1 MKKSKIIGV
10 AGLAAIA
17 GGGYA
22 AYKTMTKVKVLKA
35 SYDQVIAF
43 NGSEK
48 KYETFE
54 GDSYAAVFA
63 GVEIDLSEAEMVGDS
78 ASLRIYAEFAGVEI
92 TVPKDWNVKVDGIAD
107 KAGVSNQVDYRPDD
121 TTSKRLTI
129 DYNIK
134 FAGLEIKR
142 VDQDDAIEIEIED
155 EPSFGNPDI
164 DDVEVDTETETE
176 TEAEFPTQS

>member
-1 MKKSKIIGV
+1 MKKSKIMGV
-10 AGLAAIA
+10 AGLAALA

-35 SYDQVIAF
+35 TYDQVITF
-43 NGSEK
+43 NGAEK
-48 KYETFE
+48 KYEIFE

-63 GVEIDLSEAEMVGDS
+63 GVEIDLSEAEMVGES
-78 ASLRIYAEFAGVEI
+78 TSLRIYAEFAGVEI
-92 TVPKDWNVKVDGIAD
+92 TVPSDWNVKVDGIAD

-142 VDQDDAIEIEIED
+142 ADLEEAIEIEIED
-155 EPSFGNPDI
+155 EPDFGNPDI
-164 DDVEVDTETETE
+164 K
-176 TEAEFPTQS
+176 EADAPAES

>member
-1 MKKSKIIGV
+1 MKKGKIIGV
-10 AGLAAIA
+10 ASLTAIA

-48 KYETFE
+48 KYEIFE
-54 GDSYAAVFA
+54 GDSYAAMFA
-63 GVEIDLSEAEMVGDS
+63 GVEIDLSEAEMVGDQ

-92 TVPKDWNVKVDGIAD
+92 TVPSDWNVKVDGIAK

-142 VDQDDAIEIEIED
+142 VDQEDMIEVEIED
-155 EPSFGNPDI
+155 EPSFGDPDI
-164 DDVEVDTETETE
+164 KEADAPVE
-176 TEAEFPTQS
+176 S

>member
-10 AGLAAIA
+10 AGLAALA

-22 AYKTMTKVKVLKA
+22 AYKTMTKVTKVKVLKA
-35 SYDQVIAF
+35 TYDQVIAF

-48 KYETFE
+48 KYEIFE

-63 GVEIDLSEAEMVGDS
+63 GVEIDLSEAEMVGDQ

-92 TVPKDWNVKVDGIAD
+92 TVPREWNVKVDGIAE
-107 KAGVSNQVDYRPDD
+107 KAGVSNQVDYRPED
-121 TTSKRLTI
+121 TSSKRLTI

-134 FAGLEIKR
+134 FAGLGGHNR
-142 VDQDDAIEIEIED
+142 
-155 EPSFGNPDI
+155 G
-164 DDVEVDTETETE
+164 
-176 TEAEFPTQS
+176 

>member
-1 MKKSKIIGV
+1 MKKGKIIGV
-10 AGLAAIA
+10 AGLAALA
-17 GGGYA
+17 GSGYA

-35 SYDQVIAF
+35 TYDQVIAF

-142 VDQDDAIEIEIED
+142 VDEEDTIEVEIED
-155 EPSFGNPDI
+155 EPSFGDPEIKESDAP
-164 DDVEVDTETETE
+164 
-176 TEAEFPTQS
+176 AES

>member
-1 MKKSKIIGV
+1 MKKSKIFGV
-10 AGLAAIA
+10 AGLAALA

-35 SYDQVIAF
+35 TYDQVIAF

-48 KYETFE
+48 KYEIFE

-63 GVEIDLSEAEMVGDS
+63 GVEIDLSQAEMVGDS
-78 ASLRIYAEFAGVEI
+78 AVLRIYAEFAGIEI
-92 TVPKDWNVKVDGIAD
+92 TVPSDWNVKVDGIAD
-107 KAGVSNQVDYRPDD
+107 KAGVSNQVDYRADD

-142 VDQDDAIEIEIED
+142 VDLEDTIEIEIED
-155 EPSFGNPDI
+155 EPEFDNPDI
-164 DDVEVDTETETE
+164 R
-176 TEAEFPTQS
+176 EADAPAES